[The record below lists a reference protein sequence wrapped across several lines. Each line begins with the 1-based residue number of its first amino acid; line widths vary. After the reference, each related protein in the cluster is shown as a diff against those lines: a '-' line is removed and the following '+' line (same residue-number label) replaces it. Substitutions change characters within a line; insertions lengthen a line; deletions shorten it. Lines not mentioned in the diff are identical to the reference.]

1 MICTFVSQRILVIK
15 ISQFILLRWYKSNLP
30 VGNLKKYQTLKI
42 GYRTET
48 TGSERASGGSRIN
61 NEEIKTAETLKLFGV
76 TIDSRLKYS
85 EHIYSACKKASQR
98 IAVLM
103 RLRNLIPIEAKLQ
116 LYKAAVLPHLT

>member
-15 ISQFILLRWYKSNLP
+15 ISQFILLRWYESNLL

-48 TGSERASGGSRIN
+48 TGSERASGGSCIN
-61 NEEIKTAETLKLFGV
+61 NEEIKTKLSLLGV
-76 TIDSRLKYS
+76 TIDSRLKYP
-85 EHIYSACKKASQR
+85 EHVNSACKKASQR

-103 RLRNLIPIEAKLQ
+103 RLRNLIPIGAKLQ

>member
-1 MICTFVSQRILVIK
+1 MIK
-15 ISQFILLRWYKSNLP
+15 ISQFILLRWYESNLL

-48 TGSERASGGSRIN
+48 TGSERASGGSCIN
-61 NEEIKTAETLKLFGV
+61 NEEIKTKLSLLGV
-76 TIDSRLKYS
+76 TIDSRLKYP
-85 EHIYSACKKASQR
+85 EHVNSACKKASQR

-103 RLRNLIPIEAKLQ
+103 RLRNLIPIGAKLQ

>member
-15 ISQFILLRWYKSNLP
+15 ISQFILLRWYKSNLL

-48 TGSERASGGSRIN
+48 TGSERASGGSCIN
-61 NEEIKTAETLKLFGV
+61 NEEIKTAETLKLLGV

-85 EHIYSACKKASQR
+85 EHINSACKKASQR

-116 LYKAAVLPHLT
+116 LYKAAVLSHLT

>member
-15 ISQFILLRWYKSNLP
+15 ISQFIFLRWYKSNLP

-48 TGSERASGGSRIN
+48 TGSERASGGSCIN
-61 NEEIKTAETLKLFGV
+61 NEEIKTKLSLLGV
-76 TIDSRLKYS
+76 TIDSRLKYP
-85 EHIYSACKKASQR
+85 EHVNSACKKASQR